1 MAKPLHAYQLNFGI
15 GLNVEQKLD
24 ETKIV
29 PELLKFFN
37 FKSVLFK
44 TIPNLAPFRKT
55 LIQRLVNE
63 DLDAEIS
70 SDLEIEYN
78 NFHSFKYT
86 NFISPN
92 ELIVQVNL
100 YDESSEVSQEHEFN
114 ILNKCNKPRM
124 VIEDTDDIYEFKYEL
139 TKPIVKPHHILMV
152 KMCNSNGNYKYHNDY
167 TLIKIN

>member
-29 PELLKFFN
+29 SELLKSFN
-37 FKSVLFK
+37 FKSVLFE
-44 TIPNLAPFRKT
+44 TVPNLVPFRKT

-63 DLDAEIS
+63 DLDADIK
-70 SDLEIEYN
+70 SDLEIEYD
-78 NFHSFKYT
+78 NFHGFKYIS
-86 NFISPN
+86 FISPN
-92 ELIVQVNL
+92 ELIMQVNL

-114 ILNKCNKPRM
+114 ILNKCKKPS
-124 VIEDTDDIYEFKYEL
+124 IFTEGADDIYEFKYEL
-139 TKPIVKPHHILMV
+139 VKPAVKPHHILMV
-152 KMCNSNGNYKYHNDY
+152 KMYNSNGEYKYFNDY